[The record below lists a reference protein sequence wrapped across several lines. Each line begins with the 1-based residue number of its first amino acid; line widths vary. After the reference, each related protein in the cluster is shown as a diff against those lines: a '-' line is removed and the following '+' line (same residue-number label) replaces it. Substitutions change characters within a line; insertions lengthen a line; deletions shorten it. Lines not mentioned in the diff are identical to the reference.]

1 LVEFAAMDSQARRKQ
16 LAAAIRRVAGGDRAA
31 LRLVYD
37 ATAAKLFGVCL
48 RILKD
53 RSEAEDVLQDVYL
66 NIWRK
71 AAAFDETRASPI
83 TWLVAITRN
92 RAIDRLR
99 ARGPIRLSEPVE
111 AAEAVPDPGPLA
123 AEALEAA
130 QEHERLYGCLD
141 ELEARASQAIR
152 GAFLDGL
159 TYEALAERE
168 GVPLGTMK
176 SWIRRGLAKLRECL
190 ER

>member
-1 LVEFAAMDSQARRKQ
+1 
-16 LAAAIRRVAGGDRAA
+16 
-31 LRLVYD
+31 
-37 ATAAKLFGVCL
+37 
-48 RILKD
+48 
-53 RSEAEDVLQDVYL
+53 
-66 NIWRK
+66 
-71 AAAFDETRASPI
+71 
-83 TWLVAITRN
+83 
-92 RAIDRLR
+92 
-99 ARGPIRLSEPVE
+99 LSEPVE

-123 AEALEAA
+123 AEALEIA

-152 GAFLDGL
+152 AAFLDGL